1 MRTVTNFKALGSVAG
16 DQQLKML
23 AQAVSFELGLV
34 NAFLDVQGG
43 AAKNARGLHLLG
55 AHMPS
60 AANDP
65 VSLEAVKGYLAQKYT
80 TAADTPTLSDT
91 GARVQSF
98 FHTNMPELDLAWTNL
113 FQLVDLRGSTQDH
126 FDIIGTNAGLSF
138 SQLAPGQPIKVR
150 RDITEAVTTVGV
162 VEYGEGLGILD
173 RWLQFQQFWNV
184 EQAVAEFRAKAWDKM
199 AEIHYGLF
207 TALSSAVNVVFDTD
221 DTKTFNNAAGAL
233 FRAVRSSGYA
243 VGQNAGLWI
252 VTSPE
257 QKGRVLKML
266 EATQGSLLVAN
277 QANAQP
283 IAYNVAGVIASTYVA
298 ANASGYYLVLP
309 GRKMQRGNWKDL
321 TLESTRDIY
330 AGAQDWVGRMQF
342 NAAIGDTAQVRRVL
356 FD

>member
-138 SQLAPGQPIKVR
+138 SQIAPGQPIKVR

-173 RWLQFQQFWNV
+173 RWLQSSTPTTPRPSTTP
-184 EQAVAEFRAKAWDKM
+184 RARCSARCAARATPSARTPACGSSPAPSRKA
-199 AEIHYGLF
+199 AC
-207 TALSSAVNVVFDTD
+207 
-221 DTKTFNNAAGAL
+221 
-233 FRAVRSSGYA
+233 
-243 VGQNAGLWI
+243 
-252 VTSPE
+252 
-257 QKGRVLKML
+257 
-266 EATQGSLLVAN
+266 
-277 QANAQP
+277 
-283 IAYNVAGVIASTYVA
+283 
-298 ANASGYYLVLP
+298 
-309 GRKMQRGNWKDL
+309 
-321 TLESTRDIY
+321 
-330 AGAQDWVGRMQF
+330 
-342 NAAIGDTAQVRRVL
+342 
-356 FD
+356 